1 MDRSKLLSYLK
12 GKRTQDYSYA
22 IAFFLLFSFFVFAL
36 IRPNIVEIFSSFERI
51 SQMEKVDSFYEEQIG
66 KSLNLQQSMENLIDK
81 TYLLNDAMTT
91 RPKVNKLLDDIK
103 ISLDRNSLQV
113 EKMNISDINVKDS
126 GGEQKPKAVTIN
138 LTVLGDYPGISRFM
152 NDLYTQRRIK
162 LIKNVKISKDVQA
175 TASGSAQLQAIMLI
189 EGYYL

>member
-1 MDRSKLLSYLK
+1 MDRAKLLSYLK

-51 SQMEKVDSFYEEQIG
+51 TQMERVDSFYEEQIG
-66 KSLNLQQSMENLIDK
+66 KSLNLQQSMEQIIDK
-81 TYLLNDAMTT
+81 TYLLNEAMTT

-103 ISLDRNSLQV
+103 IALDKNQLEV
-113 EKMNISDINVKDS
+113 EKMNISDINIKES
-126 GGEQKPKAVTIN
+126 GGQQAPKAVTIN
-138 LTVLGDYPGISRFM
+138 LSVLGDYTGISNFM
-152 NDLYTQRRIK
+152 NDLYSQRRIK
-162 LIKNVKISKDVQA
+162 LIKNVKISKEVETA
-175 TASGSAQLQAIMLI
+175 ASGSAQLQAIMLI